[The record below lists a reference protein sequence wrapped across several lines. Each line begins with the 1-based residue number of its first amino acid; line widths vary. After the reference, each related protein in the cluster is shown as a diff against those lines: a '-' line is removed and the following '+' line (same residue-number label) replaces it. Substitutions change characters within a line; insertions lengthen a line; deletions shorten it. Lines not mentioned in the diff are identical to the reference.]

1 MLLADDLN
9 QLLDVLPTFISDPL
23 KKHSSQDHLVE
34 IVLDIGRRPEARFA
48 NGTDYL
54 SYRTVVWQDLD
65 YILKQIA
72 KNTKK
77 ALEFLTLMLLVVAV
91 GLNWHC
97 DQG

>member
-23 KKHSSQDHLVE
+23 KKHNSREHLVE

-48 NGTDYL
+48 TGTAYL

-65 YILKQIA
+65 YILKR
-72 KNTKK
+72 
-77 ALEFLTLMLLVVAV
+77 L
-91 GLNWHC
+91 G
-97 DQG
+97 